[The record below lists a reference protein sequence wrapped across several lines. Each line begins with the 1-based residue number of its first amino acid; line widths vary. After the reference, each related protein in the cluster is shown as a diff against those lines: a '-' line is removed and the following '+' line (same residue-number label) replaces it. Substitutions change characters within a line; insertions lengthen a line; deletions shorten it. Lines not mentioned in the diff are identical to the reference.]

1 MSTVTIDQLAPTTIS
16 FAAAPTQRTADKKY
30 VEMALDTGKA
40 LPHLQL
46 TTDKAP
52 LRIPYGLSAPYG
64 DEDGGQRHT
73 LEVAASPELA
83 AWAGALDEALVK
95 HAVKHSEAWFG
106 QALDEPT
113 IRAMHHP
120 LLRPSDKYEPTLR
133 LKANP
138 KTVKLW
144 RAADRREDRA
154 PLGVDE
160 LTASAAVV
168 PVVALGNVWFLND
181 GRMFGLS
188 LGMKLGLVSPSL
200 GLDDFVFS

>member
-1 MSTVTIDQLAPTTIS
+1 MSTVTIDQLAPSTIS
-16 FAAAPTQRTADKKY
+16 FADAPTERTADKKY
-30 VEMALDTGKA
+30 VETALDTGKA

-52 LRIPYGLSAPYG
+52 LRIPFGLSAPYG

-83 AWAGALDEALVK
+83 AWASALDEALVK

-120 LLRPSDKYEPTLR
+120 LLRPSDKHEPTVR

-138 KTVKLW
+138 KSVKLW
-144 RAADRREDRA
+144 RAADRA
-154 PLGVDE
+154 PIGVDE
-160 LTASAAVV
+160 LTASAAIV
-168 PVVALGNVWFLND
+168 PVVALGNVWFLDD

>member
-1 MSTVTIDQLAPTTIS
+1 MPTLTIDQLAPTTIS
-16 FAAAPTQRTADKKY
+16 FAAAPTERTADKKY
-30 VEMALDTGKA
+30 VETALDTGKA

-52 LRIPYGLSAPYG
+52 LRIPFGLSAPYG

-83 AWAGALDEALVK
+83 AWASALDEALVQ
-95 HAVKHSEAWFG
+95 HAVKHSKAWFG

-120 LLRPSDKYEPTLR
+120 LLRPSDKHEPTVR

-144 RAADRREDRA
+144 RAADRA

-168 PVVALGNVWFLND
+168 PVVALGSVWFLDD